1 MRRRAGAR
9 STLST
14 LAAARGATSSRAKVS
29 KPEEIPMSLTIR
41 ETASIDSGYAYGGVA
56 DAIGGVATLVLT
68 ICGLAGIN
76 PPLMAVI
83 ATIVFGAALLIH
95 SASLRARY
103 AQAMS
108 DPSKE
113 GMPSNEGLAGDGG
126 GAFTGIFLAGA
137 AGAVLGVLALLG
149 VDSGVLAP
157 AAVIAFGAALLL
169 AAASAR
175 RMHAL
180 SRMAAK
186 AGGRSASEAMAGEM
200 ACGSANLQAL
210 GGLTAIVLGMLAVLG
225 NNSNDLLFDL
235 IALLTLAV
243 TIILTGSTFNAAMLG
258 TARSW
263 TRL

>member
-1 MRRRAGAR
+1 
-9 STLST
+9 
-14 LAAARGATSSRAKVS
+14 
-29 KPEEIPMSLTIR
+29 MSLTIR
-41 ETASIDSGYAYGGVA
+41 ETASIDSGYAYGGAA

-68 ICGLAGIN
+68 ICGLAGVH

-103 AQAMS
+103 AQAIIE
-108 DPSKE
+108 PGKE
-113 GMPSNEGLAGDGG
+113 AMAGDGG

-157 AAVIAFGAALLL
+157 TAAIAYGAALLL

-180 SRMAAK
+180 SRMTAA
-186 AGGRSASEAMAGEM
+186 AGKRSASEAMAGEL
-200 ACGSANLQAL
+200 ACGSANMQAL
-210 GGLTAIVLGMLAVLG
+210 GGLTAIVLGILAVLG

-243 TIILTGSTFNAAMLG
+243 TIILTGSTFNAAMMG

>member
-1 MRRRAGAR
+1 M
-9 STLST
+9 
-14 LAAARGATSSRAKVS
+14 
-29 KPEEIPMSLTIR
+29 
-41 ETASIDSGYAYGGVA
+41 
-56 DAIGGVATLVLT
+56 
-68 ICGLAGIN
+68 
-76 PPLMAVI
+76 
-83 ATIVFGAALLIH
+83 
-95 SASLRARY
+95 
-103 AQAMS
+103 
-108 DPSKE
+108 
-113 GMPSNEGLAGDGG
+113 AGDGG

-186 AGGRSASEAMAGEM
+186 TGNRSAREAMAGEL